1 MKPKIVIVGISGE
14 SVFLKTDHFHRFGET
29 ITVSEKYT
37 EPGGKGYNQAV
48 ASAIFGADVTFLTI
62 VGNDYYGEY
71 AIDYLKDKGVNVK
84 YRIVSDKQTS
94 YATIL
99 TDKNGNNQV
108 SVFAGSA
115 NSLTKEDVLLI
126 ENEIKNA
133 DYVLLQLEVSNEII
147 SKVLEI
153 TKKYEVKV
161 ALNPAP
167 SNLPSNHPFYHMVDI
182 LTPNE
187 IEVRDIFDIPQEID
201 VTMYGEYLKDKIKN
215 ILVVTLGD
223 KGCLLVKPNYYKYF
237 TANKVD
243 VVDTTGAGD
252 IFNAA
257 LITKLSLGDDLES
270 AIEFAIKVSS
280 LSVTKPYVMNAI
292 LYLKEILGL

>member
-187 IEVRDIFDIPQEID
+187 IEVRDIFAPFPKHRHQLCE
-201 VTMYGEYLKDKIKN
+201 
-215 ILVVTLGD
+215 VVR
-223 KGCLLVKPNYYKYF
+223 
-237 TANKVD
+237 
-243 VVDTTGAGD
+243 
-252 IFNAA
+252 
-257 LITKLSLGDDLES
+257 
-270 AIEFAIKVSS
+270 
-280 LSVTKPYVMNAI
+280 I
-292 LYLKEILGL
+292 LYVHPFHRLRQGLCHRRPSEPGHFFGCSLLFPLSQPIRSNQRNPDMPLL